1 MTVQLDPTFSDDV
14 ALAVSAEPE
23 PPVNVTLPS
32 GGLVAEPWKRSPDDQ
47 GWFRRW
53 HGRTFAVPGARR
65 DLAVRCGGIQIVED
79 SGVTAFV
86 RTVDVTPE
94 TGLVTTEGAAQ
105 LATAL
110 AEAAQYSESLE
121 TVDKQ

>member
-1 MTVQLDPTFSDDV
+1 MTLQLDPTFGDDV
-14 ALAVSAEPE
+14 AAVVSAEPE
-23 PPVNVTLPS
+23 PPGNVALPA
-32 GGLVAEPWKRSPDDQ
+32 GGLVAEPWKRSPDGQ

-53 HGRTFAVPGARR
+53 HGRIFPVPAARR
-65 DLAVRCGGIQIVED
+65 DLAVRCGGLQILED

-94 TGLVTTEGAAQ
+94 TGLLTVDGAAA

-110 AEAAQYSESLE
+110 AEAAQYSEALE
-121 TVDKQ
+121 AADNQ